1 MSTSTPVKPC
11 IDKLSTREREAV
23 EQLRCHAWN
32 APIPK
37 MLKTTENMILS
48 FSPIRLRKK
57 YPSIVKEYMAEVHS
71 EFDRLIKIFS
81 YQKVLVPAAGDYIPD
96 RDHFRFKRLG
106 KTPRFN
112 IYLKNRER
120 IKKMLMSPYPFMRAI
135 VHYAHKDFPKV
146 LINYSKY
153 RERGEISIFDLKE
166 LVLDDLRDNKKFL
179 KKEWYPKILKIM
191 FKYYRK
197 QMPPRYTWKHV
208 ISCAAALINL
218 QINNLKMRTIDY
230 LNEVLLNPYEIP
242 FLGVRAICDQNYD
255 LLPTLQ
261 EIFDIFHNMNEAVLL
276 VGKSLPSI
284 EFGIDP
290 EKFPAK
296 REFFKIGIGESYP
309 LEAHDRLQAT
319 LEKAYTPVS
328 EHLADFR
335 NTFQFLYSVEAHE
348 RLTEYLEIPHTFDEY
363 LNEIEI
369 ISVGIN
375 KLRSVVL
382 RQYFEY
388 CVIHQREA
396 IISIKAYADGLV
408 AQIAQIILKNH
419 LKEIQDICNE
429 FSTIKRTALAHPTAT
444 ETLMNNSAY
453 MSNIQ
458 NVVMENLRFR
468 IQEMLR
474 VSS

>member
-1 MSTSTPVKPC
+1 MSTSRPAKPC
-11 IDKLSTREREAV
+11 IDKLSKCERDAIE
-23 EQLRCHAWN
+23 ELRCHAWN

-37 MLKTTENMILS
+37 MLTTTENTILS

-81 YQKVLVPAAGDYIPD
+81 YQKVLVPAAGDYIPE

-106 KTPRFN
+106 KTPRYN
-112 IYLKNRER
+112 VYLKNRER
-120 IKKMLMSPYPFMRAI
+120 IKKILMSPYPFMRAI

-146 LINYSKY
+146 LIDYSKY
-153 RERGEISIFDLKE
+153 RQRGEISIYDLKE
-166 LVLDDLRDNKKFL
+166 LITDDLRDNKKFL

-197 QMPPRYTWKHV
+197 QMPPRHTWRHV

-218 QINNLKMRTIDY
+218 QINDLKMRSIDY

-242 FLGVRAICDQNYD
+242 FLGVRAICDRNYD

-261 EIFDIFHNMNEAVLL
+261 EIFDIFHNFNEAVLL

-296 REFFKIGIGESYP
+296 REFFKIGIGKSYP
-309 LEAHDRLQAT
+309 AEAHDRLQAT
-319 LEKAYTPVS
+319 LEKAYAPVL
-328 EHLADFR
+328 EHLANFR
-335 NTFQFLYSVEAHE
+335 NTFQYLYSMEGQK

-363 LNEIEI
+363 LNEIEL
-369 ISVGIN
+369 ISVGID

-408 AQIAQIILKNH
+408 AQVAQIILKNH
-419 LKEIQDICNE
+419 LKENKDICNE
-429 FSTIKRTALAHPTAT
+429 FSVIKHNALTIPKTT
-444 ETLMNNSAY
+444 ETLMNNGAY
-453 MSNIQ
+453 MLNIQ
-458 NVVMENLRFR
+458 KVVMENLRFR

-474 VSS
+474 VS